1 MHTQASLP
9 PQYLLK
15 YAVVKKTQ
23 LITALKRLAFSGQ
36 LIWVDSSSR
45 EWTFLIDQGQ
55 IIYGNSNRYS
65 TKRWRRCVH
74 LYYPEFKLD
83 LQTLKN
89 ELANVSRIM
98 SCDCWEY
105 ELLYAWMIQGKISEQ
120 HMADI
125 IQAIFEETF
134 FDLVQAGNTTY
145 RLERS
150 PVRGTAKHASGAA
163 TAPLI
168 GINEEAALAAV
179 QRLWQ
184 TWLSADLAGYAPILA
199 PIITQQNQI
208 YAATSPDV
216 YEMLTTLLDGENS
229 LRDLA
234 VKTQRDLLQLTQ
246 ALQPYLQL
254 EWIELVAP
262 PEQPAPT
269 FPVGPKRTPAIPF
282 RTPTIACIDDS
293 LLICQTLERVVQ
305 TAGYRFIGI
314 TEASRAIAILLA
326 KKPDLIFLD
335 LVMPETN
342 GYEICSQLRKVT
354 LFKETPIIILT
365 GNDGIVDQVRAR
377 LLGASDFLSKPME
390 PAVILDTIQKHLGR
404 EVLT

>member
-23 LITALKRLAFSGQ
+23 LITALKRLTFSGQ
-36 LIWVDSSSR
+36 LIWVDSSGQ
-45 EWTFLIDQGQ
+45 EWTFLLDQGK
-55 IIYGNSNRYS
+55 ILYGTGNRYS
-65 TKRWRRCVH
+65 TKRWRRCIRR
-74 LYYPEFKLD
+74 YYPEFKLD
-83 LQTLKN
+83 VQTLKN
-89 ELANVSRIM
+89 ELADLDRITN
-98 SCDCWEY
+98 CNCWEY
-105 ELLYAWMIQGKISEQ
+105 ELLYAWMMRGKISEQ
-120 HMADI
+120 HMVDI
-125 IQAIFEETF
+125 IQAIFEEVL

-150 PVRGTAKHASGAA
+150 PIRAMTEPSALPA
-163 TAPLI
+163 APLI
-168 GINEEAALAAV
+168 GINEDAALSAV

-184 TWLSADLAGYAPILA
+184 AWIAADLTGYAPILA

-208 YAATSPDV
+208 YAATSPEV

-254 EWIELVAP
+254 EWVELVAP

-269 FPVGPKRTPAIPF
+269 FPAGPRRTPAIPF
-282 RTPTIACIDDS
+282 ETPIIACIDDS
-293 LLICQTLERVVQ
+293 PLICQTLERVVQ

-326 KKPDLIFLD
+326 KKPNLIFLD

-390 PAVILDTIQKHLGR
+390 PAVILNAIQKHLGQG
-404 EVLT
+404 VLI